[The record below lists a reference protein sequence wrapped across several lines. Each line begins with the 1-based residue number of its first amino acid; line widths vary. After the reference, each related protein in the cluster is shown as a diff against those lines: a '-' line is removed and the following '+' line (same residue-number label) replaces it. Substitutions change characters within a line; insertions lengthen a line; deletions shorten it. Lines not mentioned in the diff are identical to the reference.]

1 MIKTYED
8 YSLQVLAPGHPMTQ
22 KIISLCAQIQE
33 RKNLTVNELPEG
45 TAI

>member
-22 KIISLCAQIQE
+22 KNNFSLCSDTGKE
-33 RKNLTVNELPEG
+33 KPHSK
-45 TAI
+45 